1 MQESVTIALDVMGGD
16 RGAEVCL
23 PAAVSMLAE
32 HTSLRLILVGQPE
45 VIEPALDR
53 HCSTGCSDRL
63 TIEPASQVVSMD
75 EHPRDAL
82 RKKKDSSMR
91 VAINLVKENTADACV
106 SGGNTGALVATARFV
121 LRTLPGIDRPAIMS
135 AVPAI
140 GGHTHMLDLGA
151 NAHCTAEQ
159 LFQFAVMG
167 SVVASDVYGIA
178 RPRIGLLNIGEEDI
192 KGNETIRAAAR
203 LIDASNLNYIGFVEG
218 DDIFSGRV
226 DVVVSDGFTGNVSL
240 KTMEGVAHMISK
252 LMRDEFSRDARAKI
266 LGLLA
271 KPVLLSV
278 KAKLDPRLYNGASL
292 VGLNQIVI
300 KSHGGAD
307 EIAFQNAIRT
317 AVLEVEKGVPT
328 HIRNLLREQAV

>member
-1 MQESVTIALDVMGGD
+1 MQEPVTIALDVMGGD

-23 PAAVSMLAE
+23 LAAVSILAK
-32 HTSLRLILVGQPE
+32 HPSLRLILVGQPA
-45 VIEPALDR
+45 VVEPALERLD
-53 HCSTGCSDRL
+53 TAGCSDRL
-63 TIEPASQVVSMD
+63 AIEAASQVVSMD

-91 VAINLVKENTADACV
+91 VAINLVRENKAHACV
-106 SGGNTGALVATARFV
+106 SAGNTGALVATARFV

-135 AVPAI
+135 AVPAV

-151 NAHCTAEQ
+151 NAQCTAEQ

-167 SVVASDVYGIA
+167 SVVAADVYGIA
-178 RPRIGLLNIGEEDI
+178 EPRIGLLNIGVEDM
-192 KGNETIRAAAR
+192 KGGETIRAAAQR
-203 LIDASNLNYIGFVEG
+203 IGASNLNYIGFVEG

-252 LMRDEFSRDARAKI
+252 LMRDEFSRDARAKLI
-266 LGLLA
+266 GLLA
-271 KPVLLSV
+271 KPVLRSV
-278 KAKLDPRLYNGASL
+278 KAKLDPRLYNGATL

-307 EIAFQNAIRT
+307 EVAFENAIRT

-328 HIRNLLREQAV
+328 HISSLLREQTA

>member
-1 MQESVTIALDVMGGD
+1 MQEPVTIALDVMGGD
-16 RGAEVCL
+16 RGAEVFV
-23 PAAVSMLAE
+23 PAAVSILSE
-32 HTSLRLILVGQPE
+32 QPTLRLILVGQPA
-45 VIEPALDR
+45 VIEPALERLD
-53 HCSTGCSDRL
+53 TAGVSDRL
-63 TIEPASQVVSMD
+63 EIVAASQVVEMD

-91 VAINLVKENTADACV
+91 VAINQVRENKAHACV
-106 SGGNTGALVATARFV
+106 SAGNTGALVATARFV

-167 SVVASDVYGIA
+167 SVVAADVYGIDK
-178 RPRIGLLNIGEEDI
+178 PRIGLLNIGEEDI
-192 KGNETIRAAAR
+192 KGDENIRAAAK
-203 LIDASNLNYIGFVEG
+203 LIGASNLNYIGFVEG

-240 KTMEGVAHMISK
+240 KTMEGVAHMIAK
-252 LMRDEFSRDARAKI
+252 LMRDEFTRDARAKL

-271 KPVLLSV
+271 KPVLHSV
-278 KAKLDPRLYNGASL
+278 KEKLDPRLYNGASL

-307 EIAFQNAIRT
+307 EVAFENAIRT

-328 HIRNLLREQAV
+328 HISNLLREQAA